1 MENKRRVIIE
11 IFFVVVL
18 IVLFSCFMF
27 FNLYKIKSSVR
38 NNIRKG
44 NVADIQ
50 KALLFYHN
58 QTNNYPISKGECIDE
73 NSSVSQR
80 LESIEIINKI
90 SYDPIYPSNKPVVL
104 NNQNIPKSTANSFCF
119 WYISDGDTYNI
130 YYYLEPSSVNEQGGV
145 AKNSENS
152 INSIR
157 K

>member
-1 MENKRRVIIE
+1 MENKRKVAIE
-11 IFFVVVL
+11 IPFVVL
-18 IVLFSCFMF
+18 FIVLFSCFMF
-27 FNLYKIKSSVR
+27 FNFYKIKSSIR

-50 KALLFYHN
+50 KALLSYHN
-58 QTNNYPISKGECIDE
+58 QTNNYPISIGECIDE

-80 LESIEIINKI
+80 LESIEIINQI
-90 SYDPIYPSNKPVVL
+90 SYDPIYPSDKPVVM
-104 NNQNIPKSTANSFCF
+104 NNQNIPESIADSFCF

-152 INSIR
+152 IR